1 MNISRDLRLK
11 RKPVAVFATISTALI
26 LLSMQALGDVV
37 TDWNQTTL
45 KTLDAIGQRRTPPSG
60 RLLAMVHTAMHDSIN
75 AIDRRYRG
83 YAINIQADPNASPEA
98 AGAAAA
104 HAVLL
109 NQIPSQQAN
118 LDAAL
123 AASLA
128 SIPDGGPKS
137 EGISI
142 GETVAAVVLALRSN
156 DGSTVTLPYTQ
167 APGPGIFQPVPPASA
182 VFVAWGKVTP
192 FTLKSGSQ
200 FRAKGP
206 PALSSDDYTRDF
218 NEVKSLGAANSTTR
232 TQDQTDAARFW
243 DENAQ
248 IGWNTI
254 ARILSAQ
261 QDLDLWE
268 NARFFALINL
278 AGADAS
284 IAVFDT
290 KYTYNFWRP
299 KAAIHAA
306 DTDGN
311 PDTIADPTWTSLLS
325 DVAHPDYVSQHT
337 AYSAAVAKVISSFFD
352 TDEISFSFATSTA
365 PDGLPRTYHSL
376 SQTVEEISG
385 ARVWAGIHFRTACKD
400 AQHQGRQIGHWV
412 FHKFL
417 RPINKHH
424 HLREVDEK

>member
-1 MNISRDLRLK
+1 MKTTKIHSVNRRSRRLCTVLCVG
-11 RKPVAVFATISTALI
+11 VAAG
-26 LLSMQALGDVV
+26 LLSAAVKADVV

-45 KTLDAIGQRRTPPSG
+45 NTLAAVGQRRTPPSG
-60 RLLAMVHTAMHDSIN
+60 RLLAMVHSAMHDSIN
-75 AIDRRYRG
+75 AIDRRFNG
-83 YAINIQADPNASPEA
+83 YAVNIQANPSASPEA
-98 AGAAAA
+98 AAAAAA

-118 LDAAL
+118 LDAAY

-128 SIPDGGPKS
+128 AIPDGASKS
-137 EGISI
+137 DGISI
-142 GETVAAVVLALRSN
+142 GESVAAVILALRSN
-156 DGSTVTLPYTQ
+156 DGSSVTLPYTQ
-167 APGPGIFQPVPPASA
+167 APGPGVFEPVPPATA
-182 VFVAWGKVTP
+182 IFVAWGRVTP

-200 FRAKGP
+200 FRAEGP
-206 PALSSDDYTRDF
+206 PALTSADYTRDF
-218 NEVKSLGAANSTTR
+218 NEVKRLGSAKSDAR

-248 IGWNTI
+248 IAWNSI
-254 ARILSAQ
+254 ARIVSAQ
-261 QDLDLWE
+261 QGLDLWE
-268 NARFFALINL
+268 NARFFALVNL

-311 PDTIADPTWTSLLS
+311 PDTVADPTWTSLLS

-337 AYSAAVAKVISSFFD
+337 AYSAAVAKVMSSFFG
-352 TDEISFSFATSTA
+352 TDYISFSFATSTA
-365 PDGLPRTYHSL
+365 PGGTPRSYHSF

-385 ARVWAGIHFRTACKD
+385 ARVWAGIHFRTASKH
-400 AQHQGRQIGHWV
+400 AQNQGRQVGHWV

-417 RPINKHH
+417 EPVK
-424 HLREVDEK
+424 